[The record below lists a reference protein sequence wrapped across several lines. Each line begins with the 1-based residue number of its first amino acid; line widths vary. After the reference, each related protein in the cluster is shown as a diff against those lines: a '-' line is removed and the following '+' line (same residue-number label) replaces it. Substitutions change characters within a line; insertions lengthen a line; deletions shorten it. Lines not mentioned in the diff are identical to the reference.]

1 MKNPPVQRE
10 GWSHR
15 FVFSQRNEAE
25 MLVVL
30 QRETSNERALIR
42 LNFRSLHDIRVAGQI
57 RFDLIAIGLRG
68 AR

>member
-42 LNFRSLHDIRVAGQI
+42 LNFRSLHDISIAGKI
-57 RFDLIAIGLRG
+57 RFDLVAIGLRG